1 MYIKSLIRWTI
12 KIMRNLKIAG
22 GFVFIF
28 WLVGLFLTYSN
39 SLFWFLYLIVS
50 SIALILAAILL
61 YQTEF
66 KKIYQYADKEFTKL
80 KVKPAERIS
89 YDEDEEYYEVLD
101 NQKRRK
107 KRRKRRTSTYL
118 ETTMREK
125 KNQRTLWLF

>member
-1 MYIKSLIRWTI
+1 
-12 KIMRNLKIAG
+12 MRNLKIAG

-101 NQKRRK
+101 NQKGVK
-107 KRRKRRTSTYL
+107 
-118 ETTMREK
+118 TT
-125 KNQRTLWLF
+125 